1 MNVKPIA
8 NSLNGEH
15 LISVFPPMKPDA
27 NLGWNRRLNLFTGRT
42 LTDKALITEQ
52 QGRSGQLALRGQMVS
67 PGVVQGLEVLL
78 EPEVLP
84 EQTTYYYHLMA
95 GMGIAAS
102 GEDAIALRNLRVK
115 VQDVRVYAPVRILQ
129 GQPIAPEPSEEGSP
143 KPQRDRLPRQLGGRL
158 QSLINSGIAANLP
171 KAGVLVLQ
179 PIVGEIVG
187 RNNPT
192 DPCEIDP
199 QNDAFADWQKVD
211 GCRLI
216 WYSWA
221 TEWIPL
227 PEPGELS
234 DAATVDRWRNRLAYT
249 IFNAEKD
256 LAPDQV
262 LPWAEIGVPIA
273 LVGFDANW
281 IPKFVDRYSVVRS
294 GGKPKRRTALV
305 SGTGNPFLWQARIQ
319 QFAEHLAE
327 IDLSRTAI
335 DDVAAR
341 FLNLP
346 PLGVLPKN
354 AIAVRGTTSTTG
366 TNHFFPASY
375 RLQAAPIPLEQLDV
389 VMQAS
394 ASLVPYTLSNS
405 DQVQIL
411 VPVPQAWFDPNLLKR
426 EEVDPLFSQTI
437 DEYVDRRAKW
447 LNRREIVRSRRSLIA
462 QAITGSPATY
472 PTPDPDSLEEE
483 LNQPPVPFSSTR
495 AHQSNLAAGSH
506 QHYFEGANP
515 PFVIAAGDRLFT
527 YIYLDSKNL
536 PTQVMLQFKLG
547 NSWEHRAYWGASKLP
562 WGMEGTNSRRYMG
575 TLPDADRWVRLEIP
589 ANLVGLENSEINGI
603 AFTLF
608 DGRAAWAH
616 TGKSAAGASS
626 TETIWIGNNL
636 PTSVTPKNNSD
647 AWNWIEGRDLNTPF
661 EADYQT
667 VTSNG
672 TRQLTPLQT
681 LKTQLGTQ
689 VPTEAS
695 QLDANGLEKFIIL
708 LENKVQQANDRLDF
722 HFLRVQT
729 DIYRIRQRVLG
740 IEEATRLATSPVL
753 AALAKNGESARVTQ
767 EQLGKYLSD
776 IKFQEYITRSKTT
789 PTETR
794 SVAPPVAPE
803 RSGSATSD
811 ASEARSGILDAK
823 PTLFRSPFTSFTENV
838 APQVVTF
845 KKEAFVTG
853 TDFPARS
860 STSSAALEAFTA
872 KQLTQQ
878 TTSTV
883 AGSLFV
889 SDFAR
894 SKAITTD
901 DVLEQSPLVGAALRT
916 VTIAQRLQESLSVEA
931 RASTLASRA
940 DVISNLVNAN
950 DFGVDLGDISVPGT
964 KDETGKTKTF
974 REITPAFLD
983 TIRKGKTIAQ
993 TDEAAQFDNS
1003 VQNLDDTVATLR
1015 LAEGRVQ
1022 NYRTAIALCRQT
1034 LEQLRSLLNNT
1045 DQRLSA
1051 IASKLAEARHDVS
1064 VAKALLAEEQQ
1075 RVDGIN
1081 QRRDQIVRDHVPF
1094 LMFHR
1099 PRFTDVLLDTPTRP
1113 LDPGITESPV
1123 PQCLR
1128 EDLPTPPELQSFID
1142 VLREAPAFWFTHIPK
1157 LLDRFDRFDA
1167 LFRVIQSVQVRGINP
1182 LLLQDPIASNTSRY
1196 SQSLTKVFVNQRQS
1210 VFNYRQQIAQL
1221 NLNTF
1226 DGQSW
1231 KQVRDRS
1238 EQIVSI
1244 ADLINGYHGRSD
1256 VAQLAA
1262 KHLAEIADIAT
1273 CLYGE
1278 FGDVLP
1284 VLRLDWAERISQF
1297 DAPINLRN
1305 LAVLPR
1311 WGEVPFLQ
1319 RRKIQTLVD
1328 WLYQQINPL
1337 QTNAVAL
1344 MNDLVRVCILLA
1356 SHAPINQIIAG
1367 RLARPTV
1374 VKPGSRIEVAIDP
1387 NLIRLGMN
1395 VFVYSNTNQVIAKG
1409 IVEDLGSGLASARI
1423 VQTSIANQTLTEN
1436 ARVQFMR

>member
-740 IEEATRLATSPVL
+740 IEEASRLATSPVL
-753 AALAKNGESARVTQ
+753 AAIAEGGISARATQ
-767 EQLGKYLSD
+767 EQLGDYLQK
-776 IKFQEYITRSKTT
+776 IKPITPSAPAT
-789 PTETR
+789 PTPTAR
-794 SVAPPVAPE
+794 TSSTPAAVATSPNFFLANPNQLVKFVQPPAIDT
-803 RSGSATSD
+803 SATNLNLNLIGNFGVQNDIGNAGLINRIS
-811 ASEARSGILDAK
+811 
-823 PTLFRSPFTSFTENV
+823 TS
-838 APQVVTF
+838 QVTAQQDNAIALQVTRQQSS
-845 KKEAFVTG
+845 FVT
-853 TDFPARS
+853 
-860 STSSAALEAFTA
+860 
-872 KQLTQQ
+872 
-878 TTSTV
+878 
-883 AGSLFV
+883 AGSLSIANLVF
-889 SDFAR
+889 
-894 SKAITTD
+894 KPD
-901 DVLEQSPLVGAALRT
+901 DVIEQSPLVG
-916 VTIAQRLQESLSVEA
+916 VAQRTTTVAERLQPPPAVEA
-931 RASTLASRA
+931 RQFTVSNRI
-940 DVISNLVNAN
+940 DVIQNLAN
-950 DFGVDLGDISVPGT
+950 KANFGVDLSDVDIPNKNGSLGKFGT
-964 KDETGKTKTF
+964 IDPTALG
-974 REITPAFLD
+974 RI
-983 TIRKGKTIAQ
+983 IAGNNTS
-993 TDEAAQFDNS
+993 TDESGQFEES
-1003 VQNLDDTVATLR
+1003 IRNLDDTVATLR

-1022 NYRTAIALCRQT
+1022 SYRTAITLCRQI
-1034 LEQLRSLLNNT
+1034 LDQLRSLLNNT

-1051 IASKLAEARHDVS
+1051 IASTLAEARHDVS

-1113 LDPGITESPV
+1113 LDPGITESPI

-1128 EDLPTPPELQSFID
+1128 EDLPTPPELQAFID

-1226 DGQSW
+1226 NGQSW

-1262 KHLAEIADIAT
+1262 KHLAEIADIAS

-1278 FGDVLP
+1278 FGNVLP

-1337 QTNAVAL
+1337 QADAVAL

-1423 VQTSIANQTLTEN
+1423 VQTSIANQTLAEN

>member
-1 MNVKPIA
+1 MNVNPIA

-78 EPEVLP
+78 EPEVWSG
-84 EQTTYYYHLMA
+84 QTTYYYHLMA

-129 GQPIAPEPSEEGSP
+129 GQPIGPEPSEEGSP
-143 KPQRDRLPRQLGGRL
+143 KPQRERLPRQLGGRL

-179 PIVGEIVG
+179 PIVAEIVG

-227 PEPGELS
+227 PEPGDLS
-234 DAATVDRWRNRLAYT
+234 NPANIDRWRNRLAYT

-305 SGTGNPFLWQARIQ
+305 SGAGNPFLWQARIQ
-319 QFAEHLAE
+319 QFAEQLAE
-327 IDLSRTAI
+327 IDLNQTAI

-341 FLNLP
+341 FLSLP

-354 AIAVRGTTSTTG
+354 AIEVRGTTTTTG

-426 EEVDPLFSQTI
+426 EQIDPLFQQTI
-437 DEYVDRRAKW
+437 NENVDRRAKW

-462 QAITGSPATY
+462 QAITGSSATNSS
-472 PTPDPDSLEEE
+472 PDPDRLEEE
-483 LNQPPVPFSSTR
+483 LDQPAVPFSSTR
-495 AHQSNLAAGSH
+495 AHQSNLAAGLH

-515 PFVIAAGDRLFT
+515 PFVIAAGDRLVT
-527 YIYLDSKNL
+527 YIYLDPENL

-547 NSWEHRAYWGASKLP
+547 GSWDHRAYWGASKLP
-562 WGMEGTNSRRYMG
+562 LGTEGTNSRRYMG
-575 TLPDADRWVRLEIP
+575 ALPDADQWVRLEIP
-589 ANLVGLENSEINGI
+589 ANLIGLENSEINGI

-608 DGRAAWAH
+608 DGRATWAH

-708 LENKVQQANDRLDF
+708 LENKVQQANDHLDF

-740 IEEATRLATSPVL
+740 IEEASRLATSPVL
-753 AALAKNGESARVTQ
+753 AAIAEGGISARATQ
-767 EQLGKYLSD
+767 EQLGDYLQK
-776 IKFQEYITRSKTT
+776 IKPTPSAPST
-789 PTETR
+789 PTPAART
-794 SVAPPVAPE
+794 SSTPAAVATSPNFFLANPNQLVKFVEPPAIDT
-803 RSGSATSD
+803 SATNLNLNLIGNFEVQNDIGNAGLINRISTSQVTAQQD
-811 ASEARSGILDAK
+811 NAIAR
-823 PTLFRSPFTSFTENV
+823 
-838 APQVVTF
+838 QVTRQQSS
-845 KKEAFVTG
+845 FVT
-853 TDFPARS
+853 
-860 STSSAALEAFTA
+860 
-872 KQLTQQ
+872 
-878 TTSTV
+878 
-883 AGSLFV
+883 AGSLSIANLAF
-889 SDFAR
+889 
-894 SKAITTD
+894 KPD
-901 DVLEQSPLVGAALRT
+901 DVIEQSPLVG
-916 VTIAQRLQESLSVEA
+916 VAQRTTTVAERLQSPPAVEA
-931 RASTLASRA
+931 RQFTVSNRIDVIQNLASK
-940 DVISNLVNAN
+940 AN
-950 DFGVDLGDISVPGT
+950 FGVDLSDVDIPNKNGSLGKFGT
-964 KDETGKTKTF
+964 INPTALGG
-974 REITPAFLD
+974 I
-983 TIRKGKTIAQ
+983 IAGNNTS
-993 TDEAAQFDNS
+993 TDESGQFEES
-1003 VQNLDDTVATLR
+1003 IRNLDDTVATLR

-1022 NYRTAIALCRQT
+1022 SYRTAITLCRQI
-1034 LEQLRSLLNNT
+1034 LDQLRSLLNNT
-1045 DQRLSA
+1045 NQRLSV
-1051 IASKLAEARHDVS
+1051 IASTLAEARHDVS

-1113 LDPGITESPV
+1113 LDPGITESPI

-1128 EDLPTPPELQSFID
+1128 KDLPTPPELQAFID

-1157 LLDRFDRFDA
+1157 LLDRFDGFDA

-1226 DGQSW
+1226 NGQSW

-1262 KHLAEIADIAT
+1262 KHLADIADIAT

-1337 QTNAVAL
+1337 QANAVAL

-1423 VQTSIANQTLTEN
+1423 VQTSIANQTLAEN